1 MTETAAAPG
10 LVDGSYD
17 LVRAAEDLAARLPP
31 AMAAFARVAYNYLWS
46 WTPGGGELFSAID
59 PVRWERSNCNP
70 VRLLLESSAATLNAV
85 SANTELMG
93 HADTILATI
102 EADRAR
108 PALQGK
114 ASAAHPVAFL
124 CAEFAVHT
132 SLPIYAG
139 GLGVLAGDILKEA
152 SDLAVPMVAVGLPL
166 PPGLLPAA
174 HGPHGVPARV
184 LDAARPRACSCRSCP

>member
-1 MTETAAAPG
+1 MTETSAASPG

-17 LVRAAEDLAARLPP
+17 LVRAAEDLAARLP
-31 AMAAFARVAYNYLWS
+31 AEMAGFARIAYNYLWS
-46 WTPGGGELFSAID
+46 WTPGGTELFAAID

-70 VRLLLESSAATLNAV
+70 VRLLLESSAATLGRMAADARLIEQAGAV
-85 SANTELMG
+85 
-93 HADTILATI
+93 LATI
-102 EADRAR
+102 EADRER
-108 PALQGK
+108 PALAGR

-152 SDLAVPMVAVGLPL
+152 SDLAVPMVAVGLLYRQGYFLQRMDRTGYQHEYWMPL
-166 PPGLLPAA
+166 DPE
-174 HGPHGVPARV
+174 R
-184 LDAARPRACSCRSCP
+184 